1 MQEKRSQSA
10 GHRLTKK
17 PVSGL
22 NFMTM
27 SELNETLYEKCLEQ
41 YLARSKRR
49 VSAGIIGH
57 FQGWEAPP
65 HARSLFAPPLTRE
78 HTVRTAPRQRRA
90 ILHFFFLAGR
100 NNH

>member
-57 FQGWEAPP
+57 FQGWEAPTP
-65 HARSLFAPPLTRE
+65 RPLPFRPAAHPGAYSADGAP
-78 HTVRTAPRQRRA
+78 AA
-90 ILHFFFLAGR
+90 
-100 NNH
+100 